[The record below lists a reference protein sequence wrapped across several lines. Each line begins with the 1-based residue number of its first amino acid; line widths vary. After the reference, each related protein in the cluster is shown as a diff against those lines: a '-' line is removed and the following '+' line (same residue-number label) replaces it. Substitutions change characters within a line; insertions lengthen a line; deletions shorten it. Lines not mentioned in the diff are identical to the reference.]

1 MLSRLLGDGNE
12 SRAISTQSLFALG
25 DGFSVTTNSGTVVTE
40 KDSLKIEAVYA
51 CVRMISDSISTLPVD
66 TFLRLDGTRRPFRPR
81 PQWLDIPESGVTRI
95 EHFQQVLVSLMLNGN
110 SFTRIVRDDQGVAA
124 LVVLNPQRVEC
135 SRDRVTRRPIYVFE
149 NRDVIQAEDM
159 IHITELRL
167 PGEMRGISRIDFM
180 KENLGLA
187 KALEEFAARF
197 FGQGSSASGIIEF
210 PGNLTREQA
219 KDLVSGFE
227 EGHKGLRRSHRPGP
241 YPDNTTDGF
250 ILQPSTSY
258 GTQKAIGELLLND
271 YSRRGFLDG
280 IGLRLP
286 TICVRP
292 GKPNAAASGVF
303 SNIIREPLV
312 GIQTTLTVSKDVSMI
327 FASPKSAV
335 GFLVHAAGLDT
346 SNLGTQRSMI
356 MPGVHATIGEELEA
370 LRRVAGERVLSFITE
385 KPNAFA
391 QKMVDAWNFP
401 AFPATRARSLGFS
414 CEKTFDELIQLHI
427 ETELD
432 GKIPGQN
439 A

>member
-1 MLSRLLGDGNE
+1 M
-12 SRAISTQSLFALG
+12 ATYH
-25 DGFSVTTNSGTVVTE
+25 GTV
-40 KDSLKIEAVYA
+40 KILILGGGG
-51 CVRMISDSISTLPVD
+51 MIGQKLIAYFVNNPKLGNDSIEQVLLVD
-66 TFLRLDGTRRPFRPR
+66 AFVEPKIPGGATFAINSEIADITNQETCARLIKERPEVIFHLAAIVSGEAESDFEKGYRVNLDGTRNLFEAIRSIPNYCPR
-81 PQWLDIPESGVTRI
+81 VVYTST
-95 EHFQQVLVSLMLNGN
+95 
-110 SFTRIVRDDQGVAA
+110 AA
-124 LVVLNPQRVEC
+124 V
-135 SRDRVTRRPIYVFE
+135 Y
-149 NRDVIQAEDM
+149 
-159 IHITELRL
+159 
-167 PGEMRGISRIDFM
+167 G
-180 KENLGLA
+180 
-187 KALEEFAARF
+187 
-197 FGQGSSASGIIEF
+197 
-210 PGNLTREQA
+210 
-219 KDLVSGFE
+219 
-227 EGHKGLRRSHRPGP
+227 GP
-241 YPDNTTDGF
+241 YPDNTTDDF
-250 ILQPSTSY
+250 ILQPTTSY

-312 GIQTTLTVSKDVSMI
+312 GIETTLSVSKNVSMI

-335 GFLVHAAGLDT
+335 GFLVHAAQLDT
-346 SNLGTQRSMI
+346 SLLGDRRSMT
-356 MPGVHATIGEELEA
+356 MPGVHATIGDEIDA
-370 LRRVAGERVLSFITE
+370 LRRVAGEKVLSYIKE
-385 KPNAFA
+385 NHDAFA

>member
-1 MLSRLLGDGNE
+1 MIGQKLIQRLARDPYIRDGKISQAALVDAFIEPKIPDEAPFEIHSVIADITDSKICEKLIENKPDVIFHLAAIVSGEAE
-12 SRAISTQSLFALG
+12 SDF
-25 DGFSVTTNSGTVVTE
+25 E
-40 KDSLKIEAVYA
+40 KGYRVN
-51 CVRMISDSISTLPVD
+51 
-66 TFLRLDGTRRPFRPR
+66 LDGTRNLFEAIRSIPTYCPR
-81 PQWLDIPESGVTRI
+81 VVYTST
-95 EHFQQVLVSLMLNGN
+95 
-110 SFTRIVRDDQGVAA
+110 AA
-124 LVVLNPQRVEC
+124 V
-135 SRDRVTRRPIYVFE
+135 Y
-149 NRDVIQAEDM
+149 
-159 IHITELRL
+159 
-167 PGEMRGISRIDFM
+167 G
-180 KENLGLA
+180 
-187 KALEEFAARF
+187 
-197 FGQGSSASGIIEF
+197 
-210 PGNLTREQA
+210 
-219 KDLVSGFE
+219 
-227 EGHKGLRRSHRPGP
+227 GP
-241 YPDNTTDGF
+241 YPDNTTDDF